1 MVKLNGSRKFD
12 APPTGSKIFT
22 DGDLRRVHEHIEK
35 GDNLSIVS
43 QFKEN
48 INKFTSQ
55 QLGLLTEEEAKFL
68 QKIA

>member
-48 INKFTSQ
+48 LKKFTSQ
-55 QLGLLTEEEAKFL
+55 
-68 QKIA
+68 